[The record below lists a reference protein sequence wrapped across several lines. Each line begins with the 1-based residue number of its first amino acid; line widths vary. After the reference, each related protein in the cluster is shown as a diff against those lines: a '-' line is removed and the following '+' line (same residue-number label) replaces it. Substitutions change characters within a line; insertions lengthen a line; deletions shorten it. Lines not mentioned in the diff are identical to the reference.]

1 MYQEVN
7 MKKLNDNRL
16 AIQMLI
22 AMIGGIL
29 AGLLFMAAREIL
41 GADSNA
47 WGTINRL
54 LFQDITAAGGE
65 TALGLF
71 YLGGQLFI
79 RALQLIIVPMVFS
92 SVVMAISEISEAST
106 LGRVS
111 AKTIGWFMLTSC
123 IALILASLAG
133 LVFYDAGLF
142 NVSIEGV
149 TVSGG
154 TTGGNPLNVILNIIP
169 SNITS
174 TFSVNNAVLGVVFI
188 AVVVGLGMNRLGM
201 GKNSVIY
208 QFCDEVSKIIVV
220 FLNFTVTKFGPL
232 AIFMLLCRTFATY
245 GIDYLK
251 PAFAYFLICV
261 ALLLAYLFIGY
272 PLILAL
278 LCKLNPYIFIRKIFK
293 VIVFGFSTSSSAAT
307 LPLNLDTNTKEL
319 GVERQIASFVLPLG
333 MTINMDGTAIMQV
346 TATLFIAG
354 CGGYDVTLFQLVII
368 MALALIASMGT
379 PAAPGAGAVIL
390 FTILS
395 GVGFT
400 GEQALIAYSLI
411 LAINRPIEML
421 VTSLNCAGDA
431 VAAIAVARSEG
442 KLDMD
447 AYRK

>member
-319 GVERQIASFVLPLG
+319 GVDRQIASFVLPLG

>member
-201 GKNSVIY
+201 GKDSVIY

-319 GVERQIASFVLPLG
+319 GVDRQIASFVLPLG

>member
-1 MYQEVN
+1 
-7 MKKLNDNRL
+7 MKKLNDNNKL
-16 AIQMLI
+16 AIQMLV

-29 AGLLFMAAREIL
+29 VGLLFMAARESF
-41 GADSNA
+41 GADSAVWTTLN
-47 WGTINRL
+47 NL
-54 LFQDITAAGGE
+54 LFQDITAKGAE
-65 TALGLF
+65 SAVGLF
-71 YLGGQLFI
+71 YIGGQLFI
-79 RALQLIIVPMVFS
+79 RALQLIIVPMVFC

-123 IALILASLAG
+123 VALVSAGVIALL
-133 LVFYDAGLF
+133 FYKAGLF
-142 NVSIEGV
+142 NVTIEGV
-149 TVSGG
+149 AAS
-154 TTGGNPLNVILNIIP
+154 TGSTGSNPLNVILNIIP
-169 SNITS
+169 SNIGS

-188 AVVVGLGMNRLGM
+188 AVVVGLSMNQLGY
-201 GKNSVIY
+201 GKESVIY
-208 QFCDEVSKIIVV
+208 RFCEEVSKIIVV
-220 FLNFTVTKFGPL
+220 FLNFTVKKFGPA

-251 PAFAYFLICV
+251 PALAYFLICV

-272 PLILAL
+272 PLYIAL
-278 LCKLNPYIFIRKIFK
+278 MVKQNPYIFIKKIFK
-293 VIVFGFSTSSSAAT
+293 VIVFGFSTSPSAAT

-319 GVERQIASFVLPLG
+319 GVDRQIASFVLPLG

-346 TATLFIAG
+346 VATLFIAC
-354 CGGYDVTLFQLVII
+354 CGGYDVTVFQLVII
-368 MALALIASMGT
+368 MVLALIASMGT

-421 VTSLNCAGDA
+421 VTSLNCVGDS
-431 VAAIAVARSEG
+431 VAAIAVAKSEG
-442 KLDMD
+442 KLDSD
-447 AYRK
+447 IFNS